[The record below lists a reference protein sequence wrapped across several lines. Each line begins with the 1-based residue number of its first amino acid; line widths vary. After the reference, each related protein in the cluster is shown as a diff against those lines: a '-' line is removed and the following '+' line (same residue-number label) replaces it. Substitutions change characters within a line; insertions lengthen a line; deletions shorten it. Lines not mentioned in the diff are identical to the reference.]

1 MNKIQKFATMP
12 EGIGPTGN
20 SSYAGEAASGYIAAA
35 LLSANTL
42 DKKLVTIMPNVK
54 FKSVIQKLALSSLIS
69 DASCDFNATATASI
83 SEQVLV
89 PEEFQVNLQLC
100 KQQFVD
106 SWNALQLGF
115 SAFDEIPKNFND
127 FLISYVGGNVA
138 QALEESIWQGVL
150 ANNGEFNGFET
161 LFSASVAAGGAT
173 AVLPARLTGGAS
185 AVISGSVTSANVIQ
199 KLQSV
204 VDTIPDTVYG
214 KQDLVI
220 YVPTNVAK
228 AYQLALAGQTAV
240 PTSATTAN
248 GGANG
253 YQNQF
258 TVGEKPYNF
267 NGIDIVLCPGMTA
280 SKIVAAQKS
289 NLFFGTGLMSDQ
301 NEVKVIDMANIDGS
315 QNYRVIMRYTAGVQF
330 GVGQDIVYY
339 GAY

>member
-69 DASCDFNATATASI
+69 DASCDFNPTATASI

-138 QALEESIWQGVL
+138 QAIEQSIWQG
-150 ANNGEFNGFET
+150 NGATNGQFDGFE
-161 LFSASVAAGGAT
+161 LLLSASVATTILGSSTG
-173 AVLPARLTGGAS
+173 VLPARLTGGSS

-214 KQDLVI
+214 KQDLVL

-228 AYQLALAGQTAV
+228 AYQLATAGLTSTGTTLANV
-240 PTSATTAN
+240 
-248 GGANG
+248 GANG
-253 YQNQF
+253 YQNAF
-258 TVGEKPYNF
+258 TIGEKPYNF

-315 QNYRVIMRYTAGVQF
+315 QNYRIIMRYTAGVQF

-339 GAY
+339 AG

>member
-1 MNKIQKFATMP
+1 MNKIQKFGTMP

-69 DASCDFNATATASI
+69 DASCDFNPTATASI

-138 QALEESIWQGVL
+138 QAIEQSIWQGVGTT
-150 ANNGEFNGFET
+150 NGQFNGFE
-161 LFSASVAAGGAT
+161 LILSASVAAGGAT
-173 AVLPARLTGGAS
+173 AVLPARSTGSGS
-185 AVISGSVTSANVIQ
+185 AIISGSITSANVIS

-228 AYQLALAGQTAV
+228 AYQLALAGQTSV
-240 PTSATTAN
+240 PASTGTAN

-267 NGIDIVLCPGMTA
+267 NGIDLVLCPGMTA
-280 SKIVAAQKS
+280 SKLVAAQKS
-289 NLFFGTGLMSDQ
+289 NLFFGTGLMSDT
-301 NEVKVIDMANIDGS
+301 K
-315 QNYRVIMRYTAGVQF
+315 
-330 GVGQDIVYY
+330 
-339 GAY
+339 